1 MAKLAREL
9 IFETEDA
16 PGKGAGFLQGMAG
29 ASVSVLGMLGYVH
42 EGKGFVHVVVEE
54 GTDVGGMDAY
64 AARSGTVVV
73 VEAPNETGSGAD
85 VLAKLSNA
93 GINIKHV
100 YATSP
105 PGSTVLIVINTEDN
119 AAAVAA
125 LN

>member
-1 MAKLAREL
+1 MRRSR
-9 IFETEDA
+9 FERGPQDE
-16 PGKGAGFLQGMAG
+16 
-29 ASVSVLGMLGYVH
+29 
-42 EGKGFVHVVVEE
+42 
-54 GTDVGGMDAY
+54 Y

-85 VLAKLSNA
+85 VLARLSNA

-119 AAAVAA
+119 NAAMAA